1 MVLNLMAILCNPDTT
16 QRAHLY
22 LEKQKS
28 EIMLQNCFKIN
39 FSVEFTGSNIN
50 TNISCK
56 LNCIPVIFK
65 V

>member
-1 MVLNLMAILCNPDTT
+1 MVLNLMAILCSPDAT

-50 TNISCK
+50 TNIS
-56 LNCIPVIFK
+56 
-65 V
+65 